1 MIETTLTLAD
11 GRSLGLAQWGP
22 PDAPVVV
29 YCHGFPGSRL
39 EPSLAQAVVEQRS
52 VNARVIAFD
61 RPGYGQST
69 FSAGRAFLDWPADM
83 AEAADRLG
91 IDRFSVLGASGGSP
105 YALACALRLGDRVTR
120 VGIVAGVGPL
130 EATGMPETQ
139 LISGPSKVRML
150 RKLQWWLVA
159 RAVRTDRLDSVI
171 DRTITTMTGVDREVM
186 KRPEVRAW
194 YRTLFTEAFA
204 QGATAAAYEGELYRQ
219 PWGFNVA
226 DIKAETNLWHGA
238 ADQWV
243 PLPTARWLADRIPH
257 SHLTEW
263 PDDGH
268 FSWAGTGEAADV
280 VAVTAGQQRG
290 PNQ

>member
-11 GRSLGLAQWGP
+11 GRSLGMAEWGP

-39 EPSLAQAVVEQRS
+39 EPGLAQAVVEHRS

-61 RPGYGQST
+61 RPGYGRST
-69 FSAGRAFLDWPADM
+69 FVPGRAFIDWPADM

-91 IDRFSVLGASGGSP
+91 LESSRCLVLREAARTHWHVP
-105 YALACALRLGDRVTR
+105 LLLGTRVTR

-130 EATGMPETQ
+130 DATGMPESQ
-139 LISGPSKVRML
+139 LISGPSNL
-150 RKLQWWLVA
+150 RILRRLQWRLVA
-159 RAVRTDRLDSVI
+159 RAARTDRVDTVI
-171 DRTITTMTGVDREVM
+171 DRTVTTMTDVDREAM

-194 YRTLFTEAFA
+194 YRTMFTEAFA

-219 PWGFNVA
+219 PWGFDPA
-226 DIKAETNLWHGA
+226 DITTETNLWHGT

-243 PLPTARWLADRIPH
+243 PTSTARWLADRIPN

-263 PDDGH
+263 PDHGH
-268 FSWAGTGEAADV
+268 FSWAGAHEAADL
-280 VAVTAGQQRG
+280 VAVTAGQRTG

>member
-1 MIETTLTLAD
+1 MFETTLTLAD
-11 GRSLGLAQWGP
+11 GRSLGLAEWGP

-39 EPSLAQAVVEQRS
+39 EPSLAQAVVEWRA

-61 RPGYGQST
+61 RPGYGRST
-69 FSAGRAFLDWPADM
+69 FLPGRGFLDWPTDM

-91 IDRFSVLGASGGSP
+91 IDRFSVLGASGGCP
-105 YALACALRLGDRVTR
+105 YALACASSLGERVTR

-139 LISGPSKVRML
+139 LISGPSKVRLL
-150 RKLQWWLVA
+150 RTLQWRLVA
-159 RAVRTDRLDSVI
+159 RAVRTDRVDDVI
-171 DRTITTMTGVDREVM
+171 DRTITTMTDIDREAM
-186 KRPEVRAW
+186 RRPEVRAW

-219 PWGFNVA
+219 PWGFDPA
-226 DIKAETNLWHGA
+226 DITTETHLWHGA
-238 ADQWV
+238 IDKWV
-243 PLPTARWLADRIPH
+243 PLSAARWLAGRIPN

-263 PDDGH
+263 PDHGH
-268 FSWAGTGEAADV
+268 FSWAGTDEATDV
-280 VAVTAGQQRG
+280 VAVTAGQQTG
-290 PNQ
+290 PIR